1 VTKTEIEKNT
11 LLPEISEI
19 GDVQNLSIFNKDA
32 LKVIAATP
40 LFNDK
45 EKKELALASASME
58 KAFFNSQVFRTF
70 TEVVISV
77 LNDVRFPTIASKY
90 YQALREMKVHST
102 ELVFLLYEYE
112 TTKEDLKILEAD
124 VLDLKEQLENAT
136 KESDKIRLT
145 SSIKKKQI
153 EMAKIAFTL
162 KEMKKTADGRK
173 KEIMQWN
180 QLMNE
185 FEPLLIKEGIPLDDP
200 NAHQLISYT
209 IRFIKQMVSALL
221 TKSEFEPGEAA
232 NLIGQLSTSLKYV
245 QMNNLMDKVL
255 PYLDKVEIEFLQQQN
270 LLIDETIENKEKQP
284 KLDKK

>member
-1 VTKTEIEKNT
+1 MTKTEIEKNT

>member
-1 VTKTEIEKNT
+1 
-11 LLPEISEI
+11 
-19 GDVQNLSIFNKDA
+19 
-32 LKVIAATP
+32 
-40 LFNDK
+40 
-45 EKKELALASASME
+45 
-58 KAFFNSQVFRTF
+58 
-70 TEVVISV
+70 
-77 LNDVRFPTIASKY
+77 
-90 YQALREMKVHST
+90 
-102 ELVFLLYEYE
+102 
-112 TTKEDLKILEAD
+112 
-124 VLDLKEQLENAT
+124 
-136 KESDKIRLT
+136 
-145 SSIKKKQI
+145 
-153 EMAKIAFTL
+153 
-162 KEMKKTADGRK
+162 MKKTADGRK

-284 KLDKK
+284 ELDKK